1 MRRYLQRDTIC
12 GTYKTDRHR
21 VIVKD
26 VIVKD
31 IKRLPLGTKRLAHL
45 VWRFRWRIPLHLAVT
60 VRTLKYKFLWTT
72 HLKVA
77 HVRLSVHERRGA
89 TFKGLSIM
97 CILVGKFHRATIALH
112 NGSQYILKV
121 QHIKMQHAKCNVHR
135 RKYKL
140 WPVFCCYTHEQHRK

>member
-21 VIVKD
+21 VIVKDVIVKD

-60 VRTLKYKFLWTT
+60 VKTLKYKFLWTT

-77 HVRLSVHERRGA
+77 HVRLSVHERKVRLLRVYLLCVS
-89 TFKGLSIM
+89 LS
-97 CILVGKFHRATIALH
+97 VSSIARRLH
-112 NGSQYILKV
+112 CTMEASIY
-121 QHIKMQHAKCNVHR
+121 
-135 RKYKL
+135 
-140 WPVFCCYTHEQHRK
+140 